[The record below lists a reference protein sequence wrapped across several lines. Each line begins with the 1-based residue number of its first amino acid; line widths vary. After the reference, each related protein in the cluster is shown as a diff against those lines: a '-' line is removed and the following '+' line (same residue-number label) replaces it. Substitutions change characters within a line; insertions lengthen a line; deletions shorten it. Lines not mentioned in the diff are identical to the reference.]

1 MSAFITLFSYSLGL
15 PSLQNYKLFAGK
27 EIITKSVTMMMLVVV
42 MLLLYYIYYS
52 K

>member
-15 PSLQNYKLFAGK
+15 PSPQNYKLFAGK
-27 EIITKSVTMMMLVVV
+27 EIITKSITMMMLVV